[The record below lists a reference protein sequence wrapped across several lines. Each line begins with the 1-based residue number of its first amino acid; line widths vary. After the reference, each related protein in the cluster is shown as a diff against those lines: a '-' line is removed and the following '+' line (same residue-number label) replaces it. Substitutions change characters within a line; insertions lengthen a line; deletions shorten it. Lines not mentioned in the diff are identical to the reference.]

1 MQGEHYRQRRRCA
14 AMLRRMNQVGSRQ
27 AADVSVAYHAK
38 PIVRARATYAIDC
51 CGLDAVL
58 NLFA

>member
-1 MQGEHYRQRRRCA
+1 MER
-14 AMLRRMNQVGSRQ
+14 LREM
-27 AADVSVAYHAK
+27 
-38 PIVRARATYAIDC
+38 IVRARATYAIDH